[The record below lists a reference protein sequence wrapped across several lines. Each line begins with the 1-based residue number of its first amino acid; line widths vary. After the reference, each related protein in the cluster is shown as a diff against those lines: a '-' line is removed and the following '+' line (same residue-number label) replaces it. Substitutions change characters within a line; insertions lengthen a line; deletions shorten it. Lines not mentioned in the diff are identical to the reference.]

1 MIIKVLGTGCKKC
14 QKTEE
19 NIKEAIKEL
28 NLDASVEKVEDF
40 RQIMAYGVM
49 TTPAVVVDEK
59 VVVSGKVP
67 SVEDIKKFL

>member
-19 NIKEAIKEL
+19 NVKEAIKEL

-59 VVVSGKVP
+59 VVISGKVP
-67 SVEDIKKFL
+67 SIEDIKKFL

>member
-19 NIKEAIKEL
+19 NVKEAIKEL

-67 SVEDIKKFL
+67 SIEDIKKFL